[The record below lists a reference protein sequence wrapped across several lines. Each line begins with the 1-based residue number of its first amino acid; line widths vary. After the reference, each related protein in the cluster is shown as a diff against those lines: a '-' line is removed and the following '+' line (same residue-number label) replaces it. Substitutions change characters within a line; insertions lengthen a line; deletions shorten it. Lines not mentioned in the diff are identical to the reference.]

1 MMTMMTSRK
10 TALLV
15 LFLLGTLHTVAS
27 FSRNVGGNNLKGAQG
42 SRQLKKKKGDGKKK
56 KAPKGRNCDIRKLY
70 FLSITPRLGLICV
83 YWWFSPRG
91 RRMKKNSRLPHPC
104 TKSHIRFCVLVLDV
118 LSACLYLLYGIVAE
132 AKKDKVKFKCTAKGG
147 DEPDSTMGG
156 SGDGSSDPV
165 GGDEPDSTTG
175 GGGGGGG
182 SVPEEQE
189 EPAGT
194 VGQVAPTTA
203 PAAQTA
209 PLTRTEVVVQG
220 EETIID
226 EINFEMK
233 FDGTNGMTVT
243 IEYSDT
249 PVVDVAGNSSST
261 TEIKTSFNITFDKV
275 IEYQKQQDSTAGT
288 GEAYDWENDKV
299 VQDFPLLS
307 FSTFGEVQDD
317 GIVAKVS
324 TSTLPS
330 PIGQVIFTFTVSRG
344 GGENDTDSLNIPS
357 SNRVKIDFELVNYA
371 WAQNDTYV
379 ALLSTIMSQ
388 RQVAITTGS
397 GSKTT
402 RDVSIQ
408 FDDILDTSET
418 GVFGAYTWASDA
430 VAIDG
435 TNAAANSTNTT
446 TPTEDVPGFSGT
458 SANTTVLPSGA
469 VKLQVVATSPADAT
483 MPGAEQVAFSFIGE
497 GAKSSPDIYW
507 DPEAGVDYA
516 SSAFS
521 RHPSWTTM
529 VASSSL
535 VLSACIVAMT
545 LLGLVL

>member
-1 MMTMMTSRK
+1 MENP
-10 TALLV
+10 LL
-15 LFLLGTLHTVAS
+15 HHS
-27 FSRNVGGNNLKGAQG
+27 
-42 SRQLKKKKGDGKKK
+42 
-56 KAPKGRNCDIRKLY
+56 
-70 FLSITPRLGLICV
+70 
-83 YWWFSPRG
+83 
-91 RRMKKNSRLPHPC
+91 C
-104 TKSHIRFCVLVLDV
+104 TKSHHSFCFFICVM
-118 LSACLYLLYGIVAE
+118 LSTYLLDGIVTE
-132 AKKDKVKFKCTAKGG
+132 KKKDKVKFKCTAKGG
-147 DEPDSTMGG
+147 DEPDST
-156 SGDGSSDPV
+156 
-165 GGDEPDSTTG
+165 TG
-175 GGGGGGG
+175 GGS

-194 VGQVAPTTA
+194 VGQVAPTAA
-203 PAAQTA
+203 PAPVA
-209 PLTRTEVVVQG
+209 PSTGTDVVVEGEG

-226 EINFEMK
+226 EVNFEMK

-243 IEYSDT
+243 IEYYDT
-249 PVVDVAGNSSST
+249 PVVEVAGNSSST
-261 TEIKTSFNITFDKV
+261 TSTKTNFNITFDKV

-317 GIVAKVS
+317 GIVATVS

-344 GGENDTDSLNIPS
+344 GGGGSDTDSLNIPS

-397 GSKTT
+397 GSQTT
-402 RDVSIQ
+402 QDVTIS

-435 TNAAANSTNTT
+435 TNAGSTTNVT
-446 TPTEDVPGFSGT
+446 TPTKDDVPGFSGT
-458 SANTTVLPSGA
+458 SANTTVLPNGA
-469 VKLQVVATSPADAT
+469 VKLQVVATSPARAT

-516 SSAFS
+516 GVDYASSAVS
-521 RHPSWTTM
+521 RHPSWRTM

-535 VLSACIVAMT
+535 VSAACIVAMT